1 MIKGISLTDIFI
13 DCNNPDKLLEFYYNL
28 TGWEKVIKYDS
39 QALKTKEGL
48 TVFFKECDVP
58 YVPPVWTEKIGEQQK
73 QMHLDFAVDN
83 LQEAVDE
90 ALKMG
95 AGLAEE
101 QYGGDHWV
109 TLLDPEGHPFCFGV
123 DE

>member
-1 MIKGISLTDIFI
+1 MINGISLTDIFI

-28 TGWEKVIKYDS
+28 T
-39 QALKTKEGL
+39 
-48 TVFFKECDVP
+48 
-58 YVPPVWTEKIGEQQK
+58 
-73 QMHLDFAVDN
+73 
-83 LQEAVDE
+83 
-90 ALKMG
+90 
-95 AGLAEE
+95 EE